1 MHASSG
7 ERPSYVVVA
16 AWSAEPA
23 PAPFDLRRLP
33 EKEDAPAP
41 RRDGPG
47 AGEPLGA
54 VLFLD
59 ARGRSMLPV
68 QSFTFADLADLVTYC
83 ESRALRWVWESTR
96 RWYALLLSDSH
107 TVDRAWDVGLIRT
120 ILQRSPVTGRSAYAQ
135 ALPPV
140 VEHDDASVRDAE
152 HADSRR
158 AGLDARPG
166 QDSLFAAPTPAATGP
181 SVETVA
187 EEFRAQHAA
196 IPADVPGRKLE
207 LLATA
212 ETVGAL
218 IAAEIRATGMPW
230 RADLH
235 RALLEERL
243 GPRPAP
249 GHRPARLEE
258 IANRL
263 REQLDAPRLNPDS
276 PQELLRALHRAGID
290 VRSTS
295 QWELAEHDHPSL
307 ETLEQYKKLSRLFT
321 ANGWAWLEA
330 WIHDGRFWPDY
341 TVGGVVTGRWSA
353 RGGGAL
359 QIPATIRSAV
369 HADYGSKLVVADA
382 AQLEPRILAAMSG
395 DEALAAA
402 STGQDLYQ
410 GIANMGF
417 GGDRSQAKLA
427 MLGAMY
433 GQTTGEAG
441 RLMGQLSR
449 TFGLAVALVEQ
460 AARDGEAGR
469 IVTTFLGRGCPPP
482 DAAFVAARRA
492 ANSVDATAA
501 DQARADSVARTRGRF
516 TRNFVVQGT
525 AAEWALC
532 WLGQIR
538 HGLRN
543 RLPDLSSRIVFF
555 LHDEV
560 MLHVPNAQVDEVVAI
575 VHEAAARATALVFR
589 SDLVETP
596 VTVAVVDSYDQAK

>member
-1 MHASSG
+1 MHESSG

-16 AWSAEPA
+16 AWSAEA
-23 PAPFDLRRLP
+23 RADAFDLRRLP
-33 EKEDAPAP
+33 EKHDAPPP
-41 RRDGPG
+41 RRDGSEDT
-47 AGEPLGA
+47 EPLGA

-59 ARGRSMLPV
+59 AHGQPTLPV

-96 RWYALLLSDSH
+96 RWYAVLLSDSH

-120 ILQRSPVTGRSAYAQ
+120 ILRRSPVTAGSAYAQ
-135 ALPPV
+135 ALPAEGAEDTGAREP
-140 VEHDDASVRDAE
+140 EHDGGR
-152 HADSRR
+152 
-158 AGLDARPG
+158 RPG
-166 QDSLFAAPTPAATGP
+166 IDAPPGQGSLFAAPAATGP

-187 EEFRAQHAA
+187 AEFRAQHAA

-230 RADLH
+230 RADIH

-243 GPRPAP
+243 GPRPAD
-249 GHRPARLEE
+249 GHRPVKLEAV
-258 IANRL
+258 ANRL
-263 REQLDAPRLNPDS
+263 REQLDSPRLNPDS
-276 PQELLRALHRAGID
+276 PQELLRALHRVGID
-290 VRSTS
+290 VRGTS
-295 QWELAEHDHPSL
+295 QWELADHDHPAL
-307 ETLEQYKKLSRLFT
+307 ETLEEYKRLSRLFT

-330 WIHDGRFWPDY
+330 WIRDGRFWPDY

-402 STGQDLYQ
+402 STGKDLYQ

-449 TFGLAVALVEQ
+449 TFGPAVGLVEQ
-460 AARDGEAGR
+460 AARNGEAGR
-469 IVTTFLGRGCPPP
+469 IVTSFLGRGSPAP
-482 DAAFVAARRA
+482 DAAYAAARRA
-492 ANSVDATAA
+492 ANALDATAA
-501 DQARADSVARTRGRF
+501 DQARADSVARARGRF

-538 HGLRN
+538 HGLRD

-560 MLHVPNAQVDEVVAI
+560 MLHVPHGQVDEVVAI